1 MMFAASPT
9 TRSTAAT
16 SRKALNIAL
25 WVLQVLIA
33 CFFVMA
39 GYSHALMPFDQ
50 IAQQATWMND
60 VPRWLSLFIGYAEI
74 AGGLGLI
81 IPAATRIT
89 PWLTSLAALGLATI
103 MILAIPFHVL
113 KGEASVIWMHALIAA
128 LAVFVAWGRWRKAP
142 IAGR

>member
-1 MMFAASPT
+1 MTTAGSPT
-9 TRSTAAT
+9 TRSAPT
-16 SRKALNIAL
+16 SRKALSITL
-25 WVLQVLIA
+25 WVLQLLLG

-50 IAQQATWMND
+50 IAQQATWMNA

-81 IPAATRIT
+81 LPAATRIAPRLT
-89 PWLTSLAALGLATI
+89 PLAALGLATI

-113 KGEASVIWMHALIAA
+113 KGEASLICMHALIAA